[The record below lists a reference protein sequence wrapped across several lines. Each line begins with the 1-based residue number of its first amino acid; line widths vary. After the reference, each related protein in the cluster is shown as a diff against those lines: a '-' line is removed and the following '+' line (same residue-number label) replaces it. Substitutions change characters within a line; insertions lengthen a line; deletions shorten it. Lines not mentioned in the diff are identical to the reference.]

1 MHVEAIFIAP
11 AGGQPMIRLDE
22 VPAEPG
28 GLVDDR
34 YATRRGY
41 WTGVDECQVTF
52 IEGEVLDEVPAR
64 YGVAVAE
71 GQHRRNIV
79 TRGVDLASLAGT
91 RFRVGG
97 AVFAYGRPRPP
108 CRYVES
114 ITEPGMTRA
123 LGARRGGICA
133 DVVEAG
139 QVRVGDEIEV
149 LAASPARRLLTR
161 WF

>member
-11 AGGQPMIRLDE
+11 AGGRPMVRLDE
-22 VPAEPG
+22 VHAEPG
-28 GLVDDR
+28 GLAGDR

-41 WTGVDECQVTF
+41 WTGVDECEVTF
-52 IEGEVLDEVPAR
+52 IEGEVLDEVPER

-79 TRGVDLASLAGT
+79 TRGVDLTSLAGST
-91 RFRVGG
+91 FRVGG
-97 AVFAYGRPRPP
+97 AMLAYDRPRPP

-133 DVVEAG
+133 RVVEAG
-139 QVRVGDEIEV
+139 LIRVGDAIEV
-149 LAASPARRLLTR
+149 VSTAPARRLVSR